1 VNPFGLERDRTPID
15 KEVDMRPIGRFVCC
29 VTALTACVATAQ
41 NNELGYPTPSIHNS
55 GQRANAIPLP
65 ALPNSNAPATGH
77 LSNAAWV
84 DSPTGQANA
93 NQATGS
99 QATGNSN
106 NNAAANPAQFKPAQ
120 ATPAQGN
127 LTQSQ
132 PAQGNVI
139 PASYTAPAANS
150 NPATLDQPA
159 PKRTPLNSKK
169 IDSLAEDK
177 RTGSNTLQMLFSI
190 GSSLLIVLGLFLG
203 VAWCY
208 RKTLN
213 TSLGGI
219 PKQVVSV
226 LGRTAIAPRQQ
237 LVLVRFGS
245 KLVLVSM
252 NQGETR
258 TLSEITDPI
267 EVDRLAGNC
276 ESHQPHSLT
285 NSFRTI
291 LNQSGGAV

>member
-1 VNPFGLERDRTPID
+1 LSPATQQQRVNPFGTERGRTPID
-15 KEVDMRPIGRFVCC
+15 KEVDMRPLGRFICC
-29 VTALTACVATAQ
+29 LIALPTCVASAQ
-41 NNELGYPTPSIHNS
+41 NNEVGYPAPTIHNS
-55 GQRANAIPLP
+55 GQRANATPLP
-65 ALPNSNAPATGH
+65 ALPNSNTPATGH
-77 LSNAAWV
+77 SSNAAWV
-84 DSPTGQANA
+84 DSP
-93 NQATGS
+93 S
-99 QATGNSN
+99 
-106 NNAAANPAQFKPAQ
+106 
-120 ATPAQGN
+120 
-127 LTQSQ
+127 
-132 PAQGNVI
+132 AQGNVSQSNAMQGVI
-139 PASYTAPAANS
+139 SPVQSAPSTQGQPNVIAASYTAPAASS
-150 NPATLDQPA
+150 NQATLDQTG
-159 PKRTPLNSKK
+159 PKRTPLNAKK
-169 IDSLAEDK
+169 IDTLTEGS
-177 RTGSNTLQMLFSI
+177 RSSGSNTLQMLFSV

-208 RKTLN
+208 RRTLN

-237 LVLVRFGS
+237 LILVRFGS

-267 EVDRLAGNC
+267 EVDQLAGTC

-285 NSFRTI
+285 NSFRSI

>member
-1 VNPFGLERDRTPID
+1 
-15 KEVDMRPIGRFVCC
+15 MRPIGRFVCC

-41 NNELGYPTPSIHNS
+41 NNELGYPAPTIHNS

-65 ALPNSNAPATGH
+65 ALPNANAPATGH

-84 DSPTGQANA
+84 DSPTGQANS
-93 NQATGS
+93 NP
-99 QATGNSN
+99 ATGNPGN
-106 NNAAANPAQFKPAQ
+106 NPAASPAPFKPAQ
-120 ATPAQGN
+120 ANAAQGNTAQGN
-127 LTQSQ
+127 LTQRQ
-132 PAQGNVI
+132 PAQGNVL
-139 PASYTAPAANS
+139 PASYTEPVANA

-177 RTGSNTLQMLFSI
+177 RTSSNTLQMLFSI

-213 TSLGGI
+213 TSMGGI

-276 ESHQPHSLT
+276 ESHQPNSLT